1 MRFMHPMYGCCRND
15 DGDRTVV
22 RYMATELGRIG
33 VWRRW
38 DEVTSDLAA
47 ELDQLGYGT
56 LWLGSS
62 PDGQLAI
69 VDELL
74 DATERIV
81 VATGI
86 VNMWQDD
93 AETVAASYHRII
105 ARHPDRF
112 LLGVGIGHP
121 EATQTYR
128 KPYDTMVD
136 YLDRLAAADVPKDGM
151 ALAALGPRALRL
163 AAERTAGAHP
173 YLTTPEH
180 TREART
186 LLGAGPLI
194 APEQKVVL
202 DTDPDRA
209 RAIARPKVEN
219 PYLHLV
225 NYVNN
230 LHRLGW
236 ADDDLAN
243 GGSDRLIDALA
254 LHGDAETITNG
265 VTAHLDAGADHIAI
279 QVLGPDPTA
288 GYRALAEVLPTR
300 IH

>member
-1 MRFMHPMYGCCRND
+1 
-15 DGDRTVV
+15 
-22 RYMATELGRIG
+22 MATQLGRIG

-38 DEVTSDLAA
+38 QEVTGDLAA
-47 ELDQLGYGT
+47 ELDRLGYGT

-86 VNMWQDD
+86 VNMWKDD
-93 AETVAASYHRII
+93 ADTVAASYHRIV
-105 ARHPDRF
+105 ARHPGRF

-128 KPYDTMVD
+128 KPYDTMVA
-136 YLDRLAAADVPKDGM
+136 YLDRLAAAGVPKDDM

-163 AAERTAGAHP
+163 AADRTIGAHP

-202 DTDPDRA
+202 HTDPDSA
-209 RAIARPKVEN
+209 RTTARPAVET

-225 NYVNN
+225 NYLNN
-230 LHRLGW
+230 LRRLGW
-236 ADDDLAN
+236 TDDDLAN
-243 GGSDRLIDALA
+243 GGSDRLIDALVR
-254 LHGDAETITNG
+254 HGDAETVANG
-265 VTAHLDAGADHIAI
+265 VTAHLDAGADHVAI

-288 GYRALAEVLPTR
+288 GYRTLAEVLPTR
-300 IH
+300 